1 MKKYIRAEIQN
12 MGKDEIL
19 TMIPQ
24 DTLDRIKQTDKRPE
38 FKVFCVGHE
47 GVARAGEISFGM
59 RAAKAFQYVK
69 DMIVRIVDR
78 LKFGTPIFNQH
89 VETNSHI
96 GREQIGE
103 LVGKAVR
110 TIGDKVSALAAMYIY
125 PQYRK
130 MDLDVAS
137 IEANIEYIPKG
148 KTGGD
153 VVDVEDITGIAL
165 SSSKID
171 KPAFPGATLLG
182 IVQAFAKTGGK
193 EEGKMEKQEIIDAI
207 KEGGFKVADIF
218 GADEI
223 MASEPAK
230 KAKQTEYE
238 HAKRIEKQLGEER
251 EKVIDFTKKL
261 DESQGKIKRLN
272 EAVSGTH
279 TKTLFEKVC
288 ETRKFNDKEKAY
300 IAKKLDGF
308 KSEKEGDELKT
319 DFDRFIDTQKTDFDE
334 TVKLLGADPGKPGTG
349 AAAGAGAGAGAGAAG
364 GGSDDGKGGG
374 ADLTDPKNN
383 DYIPQ

>member
-12 MGKDEIL
+12 MGKSEIL
-19 TMIPQ
+19 AMIPQ
-24 DTLDRIKQTDKRPE
+24 DTIDRIKQTDKRPE
-38 FKVFCVGHE
+38 FKVFCIGHE
-47 GVARAGEISFGM
+47 GVAHPQEISFGM
-59 RAAKAFQYVK
+59 RMSKAFNYMKEMVF
-69 DMIVRIVDR
+69 RIVDR

-89 VETNSHI
+89 IETNSHV

-103 LVGKAVR
+103 LVGKVVR

-171 KPAFPGATLLG
+171 KPAFPEATLLG
-182 IVQAFAKTGGK
+182 IVQAFAKTGGRG
-193 EEGKMEKQEIIDAI
+193 EGKMERQEIIDAI
-207 KEGGFKVADIF
+207 KEGGFKVTDIF

-223 MASEPAK
+223 VASEPAQ

-238 HAKRIEKQLGEER
+238 HAKRIEGQLGKER
-251 EKVIDFTKKL
+251 EKVIDLTKKV
-261 DESQGKIKRLN
+261 DESQGKIKKLN
-272 EAVSGTH
+272 EVVSGTQAK
-279 TKTLFEKVC
+279 TKFEKIAT
-288 ETRKFNDKEKAY
+288 ERKFNDKEKAY
-300 IAKKLDGF
+300 IEKRLPGF
-308 KSEKEGDELKT
+308 KSDKEGDELDL
-319 DFDRFIDTQKTDFDE
+319 DFNRFVDTQKADFDE
-334 TVKLLGADPGKPGTG
+334 IAKSLGVKVDNAPAADNKP
-349 AAAGAGAGAGAGAAG
+349 AAAG
-364 GGSDDGKGGG
+364 GGPDDGKGGSG
-374 ADLTDPKNN
+374 DLTDPKNN
-383 DYIPQ
+383 DLIPQ